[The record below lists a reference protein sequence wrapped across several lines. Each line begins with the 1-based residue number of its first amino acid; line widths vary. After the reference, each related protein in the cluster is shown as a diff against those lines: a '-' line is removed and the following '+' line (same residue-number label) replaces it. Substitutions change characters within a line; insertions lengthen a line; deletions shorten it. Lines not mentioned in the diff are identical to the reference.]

1 MLDPGA
7 IDMLKATSKKEMWI
21 PTFTKHDGTT
31 VQGHYAHVNVSDDHD
46 DAKVLGGQGSATQK
60 EAHKNLTKHQWFNEM
75 PDQHK
80 VPVLLKHATELQD
93 AAGIRARAAK
103 FRIAILGGQKPI
115 ASQTKAFLAL
125 DADKQAKFTAEFEK
139 AGKLDA
145 FNEAIAAANVSPA
158 QEAPVET
165 TPAPAQAEGQQGAQE
180 AASEPVV
187 APEPTLIQQVAP
199 QSDELKKVKVE
210 IAAKVE
216 GLKGMGLDA
225 MNELGD
231 SLPPIAATFLY
242 GIAAGND
249 DWILDGQAAWESMP
263 SEQKAASLPLLEACI
278 KVNAEFDVKHAEK
291 LGADDVVK
299 YGHAITILN
308 GLKKQY
314 GASAA
319 PVKLPEGWNGSLN
332 GLATNKDP
340 IHGGIVDKN
349 SDGWFVIPN
358 SDDIDA
364 MHGFPSQKAA
374 FEGLAGA
381 VAKQQAGQSAEP
393 AAAATDDGP
402 KEGDTKTE
410 NGVTYVL
417 KNGRWHKVGGDQTAT
432 DAIGMPV
439 FVGKTVA
446 YYDKVAAKVKGLFDT
461 GDWAGMQSL
470 LKEDSKTWNGTSP
483 NSKLLI
489 QYTNDLLGAHA
500 GQQAVEPAAPAPEAA
515 AAEPVAPAPKEPAPD
530 APESI
535 DGWVKTGGQKGSNE
549 GGEFTDPA
557 GQKWYC
563 KFPASESHTKN
574 ELLAAKLYEA
584 AGVEVPALKL
594 ISHNGKVG
602 IASKI
607 IDGVEKDAAALAAG
621 APGVADGF
629 AVDAWLANW
638 DVVGTGFDNMQLKPS
653 GHAVRLD
660 VGGSLLYRAQGT
672 PKGEKFGEHV
682 GELKTLMD
690 GTNEYAA
697 HAFGKLMPQQI
708 AESAKKVEAVS
719 PAEIQDLVFKYGPG
733 SAADKASLA
742 NKLVARRWDVLK
754 QVQGATT
761 PPAPAAEAA
770 PAKPKAPRV
779 VAASAPSPSTP
790 PADAN
795 GSAAGSSDWPSLPAF
810 EGDKAENYAAVAQKL
825 LEAAQAQGNLKGLH
839 KFMTAGKKHVLYV
852 PSEGAPGKY
861 TQVATLR
868 DPAKTPNGAKLLEF
882 WKELEAK
889 HAGSPKKKA
898 SPKVVAAT
906 VAKKGIAGAPELSAA
921 DLGIAAL
928 SSDPAGKPKKEPK
941 PPVYVIPHAPDFAN
955 WHGPGKGLSS
965 KAKLNEQNTQLA
977 NQIHDLAEGQKQDE
991 LNNLHYQP
999 INAQT
1004 GDPEGPTKPISE
1016 HPSQHIKGYW
1026 ADAKHAMV
1034 TPYKE
1039 FRKAAAGVLTS
1050 VGHAMMAM
1058 LAAADDVAELL
1069 QAKARIGRYAVLSK
1083 FKDNPLADWQPAELS
1098 KKNGHVSA
1106 QVLYD
1111 QSKASFAK
1119 LTNTQQ
1125 KAVKDYTG
1133 PHYQTM
1139 NNPETGK
1146 GTHDKTGE
1154 AIAAIENASI
1164 PLEPGTVLSR
1174 KFTPKDMADHP
1185 LLLASEGCVLKDFG
1199 IISTSLRPEVWG
1211 GNIQLRITVGENVK
1225 GLYVAPNPG
1234 KGGGAISSHPGED
1247 EVILPFGTKFYVKK
1261 VHKTDTPMHDQHGS
1275 WGAGHGQTIIE
1286 VVALPNM

>member
-60 EAHKNLTKHQWFNEM
+60 EAHKNLSKHQWFNEM
-75 PDQHK
+75 PDEHK

-125 DADKQAKFTAEFEK
+125 DADKQSKFKAEFEK

-145 FNEAIAAANVSPA
+145 FNEAIAATNSSPA
-158 QEAPVET
+158 PDMPAAQEQPVEPSLAPV
-165 TPAPAQAEGQQGAQE
+165 QGEGHQGAQE
-180 AASEPVV
+180 AASEPVA
-187 APEPTLIQQVAP
+187 APEPTLMQLATP
-199 QSDELKKVKVE
+199 QSDELKKIKGE
-210 IAAKVE
+210 IAEKVE
-216 GLKGMGLDA
+216 GLNGMGLDA

-231 SLPPIAATFLY
+231 SLPPFAATFLY
-242 GIAAGND
+242 GIAAAND
-249 DWILDGQAAWESMP
+249 DWIKDGQAAWESM
-263 SEQKAASLPLLEACI
+263 SAEQKAASLPLLEACI
-278 KVNAEFDVKHAEK
+278 KVNANFDVQHAEK
-291 LGADDVVK
+291 LGADDVTK
-299 YGHAITILN
+299 YAHAITILN
-308 GLKKQY
+308 GLKNQY
-314 GASAA
+314 GASGA
-319 PVKLPEGWNGSLN
+319 PNASVESPAQAETGPE
-332 GLATNKDP
+332 D
-340 IHGGIVDKN
+340 
-349 SDGWFVIPN
+349 
-358 SDDIDA
+358 
-364 MHGFPSQKAA
+364 
-374 FEGLAGA
+374 E
-381 VAKQQAGQSAEP
+381 
-393 AAAATDDGP
+393 GP
-402 KEGDTKTE
+402 KEGETKTE
-410 NGVTYVL
+410 DGVTYVL

-446 YYDKVAAKVKGLFDT
+446 YYDKVAAKVKGLFDV

-470 LKEDSKTWNGTSP
+470 LKDDSKTWNGTSP

-489 QYTNDLLGAHA
+489 QYTNELLGVHA
-500 GQQAVEPAAPAPEAA
+500 GQQGVEPPPATDAVEPAVQAPTADTPE
-515 AAEPVAPAPKEPAPD
+515 P
-530 APESI
+530 I
-535 DGWVKTGGQKGSNE
+535 DGWAKTGGQKGSNE

-584 AGVEVPALKL
+584 AGVEVPVLKL

-607 IDGVEKDAAALAAG
+607 IDGVKKDAAVLAAG

-638 DVVGTGFDNMQLKPS
+638 DVVGTGFDNMQIKPS

-672 PKGEKFGEHV
+672 PKGDKFGEHV

-697 HAFGKLMPQQI
+697 HAFGKLTPQQI

-733 SAADKASLA
+733 STADKATLA

-754 QVQGATT
+754 QVRGATT
-761 PPAPAAEAA
+761 QPAPAAA
-770 PAKPKAPRV
+770 PAKPKAPRI
-779 VAASAPSPSTP
+779 VAASAPTPSTP
-790 PADAN
+790 PAAAKV
-795 GSAAGSSDWPSLPAF
+795 SATGSSAWPSLPAF

-852 PSEGAPGKY
+852 PSEDAPGKY

-898 SPKVVAAT
+898 APKVVAAT
-906 VAKKGIAGAPELSAA
+906 AAKKGIAGAPELSAA

-928 SSDPAGKPKKEPK
+928 SADLAGKPKKEPK

-977 NQIHDLAEGQKQDE
+977 NQIHDLAESQKHDE

-1004 GDPEGPTKPISE
+1004 GVPEGPTKPISE

-1098 KKNGHVSA
+1098 KKNGHISA

-1185 LLLASEGCVLKDFG
+1185 LLLSSEGCVLKDFG

-1261 VHKTDTPMHDQHGS
+1261 VHKTGAPMHDQHGS